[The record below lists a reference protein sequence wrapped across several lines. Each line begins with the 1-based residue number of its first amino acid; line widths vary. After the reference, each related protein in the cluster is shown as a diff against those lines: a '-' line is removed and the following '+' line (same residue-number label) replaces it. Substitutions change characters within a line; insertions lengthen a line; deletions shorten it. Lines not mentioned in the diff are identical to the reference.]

1 MKGEIM
7 AQKITCPVCFTKMN
21 EVGHDLVCPECGYK
35 YCEGRKP
42 YTYDDHNHND
52 YQSYNQKT
60 TYSTGKTTTT
70 GTYGQGVTKATDAY
84 LQSGAYSQ
92 KNNYTQSQSSTYAQ
106 KTTYTQPQ
114 ASTYTQKTTYT
125 QPQSGTYSQKSTYTQ
140 PQASTYA
147 QKTTYS
153 QPQRTAT
160 GNRRKPSAGKF
171 VIIIVLFYFLI
182 VACAGLIALFSEGFF
197 NNGKTGFFEKFDEY
211 FSGTNSKE
219 PAAVPVKEVIY
230 ESPSA
235 EEILSGFQRK
245 ETPDS
250 ILQEL
255 LVHVTSHK
263 IDEITQEDCDQFLDI
278 EFYEGDN
285 GIDVYYEL
293 DNGDADGFSTE
304 YTSVDTSEFKIF
316 RYLQGLHADET
327 IDLHFQPGDL
337 GGMKDLYY
345 LTCSNTL
352 EELLEIV
359 DPMQISA
366 LSIFADGVYSL
377 HGIDEFSELY
387 YLKVHANTIMNAEEL
402 VSLKRLQYL
411 DIMTNGLMG
420 FSFLKSMTS
429 LEYLFLT
436 SPFITDI
443 SFLEGLPHLDSLQI
457 WSDSSLLTDISPIK
471 NCTELTALDLSY
483 NTHINDYS
491 PLGSLSELE
500 TLYLD
505 GTNVRDLSFAKSLKN
520 LSAIAVTESNVT
532 DLTPLEDLPLLEYVY
547 YSAGSIKNFG
557 NLDSSILI
565 QE

>member
-1 MKGEIM
+1 M

-114 ASTYTQKTTYT
+114 SSTYTQKTTYSQPQASTYTQKTTYS
-125 QPQSGTYSQKSTYTQ
+125 QPQSSTYT
-140 PQASTYA
+140 

-153 QPQRTAT
+153 QPQRTAA
-160 GNRRKPSAGKF
+160 GNPRKFSAGKF

-182 VACAGLIALFSEGFF
+182 VASAGLIALFSEGFF
-197 NNGKTGFFEKFDEY
+197 SNGKTGFFEKFDEY
-211 FSGTNSKE
+211 FSGSNSTE
-219 PAAVPVKEVIY
+219 PAPVYEKEILT
-230 ESPSA
+230 ELPSA
-235 EEILSGFQRK
+235 NDILSGFQRK

-263 IDEITQEDCDQFLDI
+263 IDEITQEDCDQFLNI

-337 GGMKDLYY
+337 DGMKDLYY
-345 LTCSNTL
+345 LTCSNTP
-352 EELLEIV
+352 EELVEIV
-359 DPMQISA
+359 DPMQISI
-366 LSIFADGVYSL
+366 LSLYSGGVFSL

-387 YLKVHANTIMNAEEL
+387 YLKVHANTVMNVEEL

-420 FSFLKSMTS
+420 FSFLKSLTS
-429 LEYLFLT
+429 LEYLFLA
-436 SPFITDI
+436 SPYITDI
-443 SFLEGLPHLDSLQI
+443 SFLEGLPHLNSLQI

-471 NCTELTALDLSY
+471 NCTELTELDLSY

-491 PLGSLSELE
+491 PIGSLSKLE

-505 GTNVRDLSFAKSLKN
+505 ATNARDLSWAKSLKN
-520 LSAIAVTESNVT
+520 LSSIAVTESNVT

>member
-1 MKGEIM
+1 M

-70 GTYGQGVTKATDAY
+70 GTYT
-84 LQSGAYSQ
+84 
-92 KNNYTQSQSSTYAQ
+92 Q
-106 KTTYTQPQ
+106 KTTYSQPQ
-114 ASTYTQKTTYT
+114 ASTYTQKTTYS
-125 QPQSGTYSQKSTYTQ
+125 QPQSSTYT
-140 PQASTYA
+140 

-153 QPQRTAT
+153 QPQRPAS
-160 GNRRKPSAGKF
+160 GNPRKFSVGKF
-171 VIIIVLFYFLI
+171 VFIIVLCYFLI
-182 VACAGLIALFSEGFF
+182 IVVAGLIALFSEGFF
-197 NNGKTGFFEKFDEY
+197 SNGKTGFFEKFDEY

-263 IDEITQEDCDQFLDI
+263 IDEITQEDCDQFLNI

-352 EELLEIV
+352 EELELIV

-366 LSIFADGVYSL
+366 LSIFADGGYSL

-402 VSLKRLQYL
+402 VSLKRLQFL

-491 PLGSLSELE
+491 PIGSLSELE

-557 NLDSSILI
+557 NLDSNILI